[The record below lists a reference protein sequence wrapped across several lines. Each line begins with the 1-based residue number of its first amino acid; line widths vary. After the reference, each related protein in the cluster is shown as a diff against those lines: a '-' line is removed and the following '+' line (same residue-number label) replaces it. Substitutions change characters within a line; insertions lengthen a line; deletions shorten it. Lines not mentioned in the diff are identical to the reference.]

1 MEISLYVH
9 VDEQA
14 SFYKIWMK
22 NDNWDLDRLLEF
34 FGAEVEA
41 RERATSRSNTN
52 SSNSKSI
59 VTHIVTINQNPNDDH
74 YHLLKLCKLE
84 VPWLNHSCTVCTYCQ
99 GWPTFAQRY
108 SRMSTPVKNACK
120 NANMLQL
127 L

>member
-22 NDNWDLDRLLEF
+22 NDNWDLDRLLEI

-41 RERATSRSNTN
+41 RERETSRSNTN

-59 VTHIVTINQNPNDDH
+59 VTHIVTINQNPS
-74 YHLLKLCKLE
+74 K
-84 VPWLNHSCTVCTYCQ
+84 VP
-99 GWPTFAQRY
+99 
-108 SRMSTPVKNACK
+108 
-120 NANMLQL
+120 
-127 L
+127 